1 MRLSRA
7 RGPKKV
13 ASCPDS
19 SLANGPWVPGP
30 DKDEL
35 ELLHEGVSAGCAA
48 TGYFYRLSV
57 RLVENLMRESRT
69 KRDPSQFIC
78 NADFA

>member
-1 MRLSRA
+1 MHEVRR
-7 RGPKKV
+7 KWH
-13 ASCPDS
+13 
-19 SLANGPWVPGP
+19 LALTQAWPIVHGCLAP

-35 ELLHEGVSAGCAA
+35 KLLHEGVSAGCTA